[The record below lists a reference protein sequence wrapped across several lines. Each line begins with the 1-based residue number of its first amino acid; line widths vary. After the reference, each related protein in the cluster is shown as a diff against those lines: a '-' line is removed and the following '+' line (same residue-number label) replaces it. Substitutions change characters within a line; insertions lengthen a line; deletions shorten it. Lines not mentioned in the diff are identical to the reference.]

1 MELIRIPALSDNYI
15 WLLSNENSECVI
27 VDPSQAKPV
36 IEILSQRSLTPIA
49 ILLTHHHDDH
59 VGGVAELVK
68 KYPNIDVF
76 GPQETQSKGAENIIH
91 NQEHIIISSFTF
103 NVIGTPGH
111 TLGHVAY
118 YCEPYL
124 FCGDTLFSAGCGR
137 IFEGTPEQMYQSIQ
151 KIAALPDDTLICC
164 AHEYTQSNLKF
175 AHHIWPE
182 NTQISQYQEEVAA
195 KRNKN
200 QPTVPTTLKTE
211 RKVNIFLQC
220 DNAQLQRKLNIN
232 QANPPLRAVFTVLR
246 QLKDHY

>member
-36 IEILSQRSLTPIA
+36 IEMLSQRSLIPIA

-76 GPQETQSKGAENIIH
+76 GPQETQNKGAENIIH
-91 NQEHIIISSFTF
+91 NQERIIVGSFTF

-124 FCGDTLFSAGCGR
+124 FCGDTLFSGGCGR
-137 IFEGTPEQMYQSIQ
+137 LFEGTAQQMFSSLQRLS
-151 KIAALPDDTLICC
+151 ALPDNTLICC
-164 AHEYTQSNLKF
+164 AHEYTLSNMVF
-175 AHHIWPE
+175 AHHIMP
-182 NTQISQYQEEVAA
+182 
-195 KRNKN
+195 KN
-200 QPTVPTTLKTE
+200 ALITDYLAQVSEMRKNLQPTVPITLKNE
-211 RKVNIFLQC
+211 KNINLFLKS
-220 DNAQLQRKLNIN
+220 DDIDLQRILGITPNTYAPIKTFTKL
-232 QANPPLRAVFTVLR
+232 RE
-246 QLKDHY
+246 LKDNF

>member
-36 IEILSQRSLTPIA
+36 IEMLTQRSITPIA

-91 NQEHIIISSFTF
+91 NQERIIVGSFTF

-124 FCGDTLFSAGCGR
+124 FCGDTLFSGGCGR
-137 IFEGTPEQMYQSIQ
+137 LFEGTAQQMFSSLQRLSS
-151 KIAALPDDTLICC
+151 LPDNTLICC
-164 AHEYTQSNLKF
+164 AHEYTLSNMTF
-175 AHHIWPE
+175 AHHIMPE
-182 NTQISQYQEEVAA
+182 NVLITDYLAQVSEMR
-195 KRNKN
+195 KKL
-200 QPTVPTTLKTE
+200 QPTVPITLKNE
-211 RKVNIFLQC
+211 KNINLFLKS
-220 DNAQLQRKLNIN
+220 DDIDLQRILCITTNTYAPIKTFTKL
-232 QANPPLRAVFTVLR
+232 RE
-246 QLKDHY
+246 LKDNF

>member
-36 IEILSQRSLTPIA
+36 IEMLTQRSITPIA

-91 NQEHIIISSFTF
+91 NQERIIVGSFTF

-124 FCGDTLFSAGCGR
+124 FCGDTLFSGGCGR
-137 IFEGTPEQMYQSIQ
+137 LFEGTAQQMFSSLQRLSS
-151 KIAALPDDTLICC
+151 LPDNTLICC
-164 AHEYTQSNLKF
+164 AHEYTLSNMTF
-175 AHHIWPE
+175 AHHIMPE
-182 NTQISQYQEEVAA
+182 NVLITDYLAQVSEMR
-195 KRNKN
+195 KKS
-200 QPTVPTTLKTE
+200 QPTVPITLKNE
-211 RKVNIFLQC
+211 KNINLFLKS
-220 DNAQLQRKLNIN
+220 DDIDLQRILGITTNTYAPIKTFTKL
-232 QANPPLRAVFTVLR
+232 RE
-246 QLKDHY
+246 LKDNF

>member
-36 IEILSQRSLTPIA
+36 IEMLSQRSLTPIA

-91 NQEHIIISSFTF
+91 NQERIIVGTFTF

-124 FCGDTLFSAGCGR
+124 FCGDTLFSGGCGR
-137 IFEGTPEQMYQSIQ
+137 LFEGTAQQMFSSLQRLS
-151 KIAALPDDTLICC
+151 ALPDDTLICC
-164 AHEYTQSNLKF
+164 AHEYTLSNMTF
-175 AHHIWPE
+175 AHHIMPE
-182 NTQISQYQEEVAA
+182 NALITDYLAQVSEM
-195 KRNKN
+195 RKN
-200 QPTVPTTLKTE
+200 LQPTVPITLKNE
-211 RKVNIFLQC
+211 KNINLFLKS
-220 DNAQLQRKLNIN
+220 DDIDLQRILGITTNTYAPIKTFTKL
-232 QANPPLRAVFTVLR
+232 RE
-246 QLKDHY
+246 LKDNF

>member
-36 IEILSQRSLTPIA
+36 IEMLSQRSLTPIA

-76 GPQETQSKGAENIIH
+76 GPQETLSKGAENIIH
-91 NQEHIIISSFTF
+91 NQERIIVGSFTI

-124 FCGDTLFSAGCGR
+124 FCGDTLFSGGCGR
-137 IFEGTPEQMYQSIQ
+137 LFEGTAQQMFSSLQRLS
-151 KIAALPDDTLICC
+151 ALPDNTLICC
-164 AHEYTQSNLKF
+164 AHEYTLANMTF
-175 AHHIWPE
+175 AHHIMPE
-182 NTQISQYQEEVAA
+182 NALITDYLA
-195 KRNKN
+195 KVREMRKN
-200 QPTVPTTLKTE
+200 LQPTVPITLKNE
-211 RKVNIFLQC
+211 KDINLFLKS
-220 DNAQLQRKLNIN
+220 DDIDLQRILGIPTNTYAPIKTFTKL
-232 QANPPLRAVFTVLR
+232 RE
-246 QLKDHY
+246 LKDNF

>member
-36 IEILSQRSLTPIA
+36 IEMLTQRSITPIA

-91 NQEHIIISSFTF
+91 NQERIIVGSFTF

-124 FCGDTLFSAGCGR
+124 FCGDTLFSGGCGR
-137 IFEGTPEQMYQSIQ
+137 LFEGTAQQMFSSLQRLSS
-151 KIAALPDDTLICC
+151 LPDNTLICC
-164 AHEYTQSNLKF
+164 AHEYTLSNMTF
-175 AHHIWPE
+175 AHHIMPE
-182 NTQISQYQEEVAA
+182 NVLITDYLAQVSEMR
-195 KRNKN
+195 KKL
-200 QPTVPTTLKTE
+200 QPTVPITLKNE
-211 RKVNIFLQC
+211 KNINLFLKS
-220 DNAQLQRKLNIN
+220 DDIDLQRILGITTNTYAPIKTFTKL
-232 QANPPLRAVFTVLR
+232 RE
-246 QLKDHY
+246 LKDNF